1 MKEEKEALIK
11 RQQILDSLE
20 RKQEK
25 MQTTC
30 RFFEERSRTRM
41 SIQEPDTK
49 AKGKELQTTFE
60 IQRDTLY
67 NEVWENGITRTAK
80 KYGIPFSLLKQACQ
94 DANIPLPTQSY
105 WGSLTVGKSVERA
118 ALPKSDSNIVSI
130 EIKHSSARKQA
141 EAQKASTNTDSN
153 EEKKQEPATNEQD
166 DRKSFIHKKDQRG
179 GPLFEREILYR
190 ELWEYPAV
198 EVAKSYGV
206 SDVLIGK
213 ICKKLNVPKPPPGY
227 WAKKKA
233 GQEPEM
239 IPLPKEC
246 NNTVY
251 PYDGCPKTDNN
262 GQLIVVSGKFG
273 KKETVEGNCGD
284 GFGFLSPD
292 EHIQLIEAANSI
304 CVSASRNK
312 LHCVL
317 QKHKQDYT
325 EWSKQHTRDENAA
338 WPKEKRWNIPEDEPA
353 FWTSVSQKALP
364 RVYSILNALYHTV
377 ESLGGKIRKD
387 LMFEIRGEIVPFEI
401 VEGKTQIPHILTK
414 SEQQELERYDK
425 DRLRKMW
432 ASKPQIRKY
441 DHIPNGNL
449 TIRITPEKY
458 YRDSPQRPL
467 EMRLSDILLDL
478 FRESETIRIK
488 REKREAEQRKREEE
502 ARQRELFRQRQRQ
515 EIIRFGE
522 LMKEAEN
529 YNKACNLRN
538 YITAVESDEK
548 LAEDKKEWIAWAKAK
563 ADWLDPLVTVD
574 DPFLGSVLYEDD
586 GLYR

>member
-213 ICKKLNVPKPPPGY
+213 ICKKLNVPKPPPWY

>member
-130 EIKHSSARKQA
+130 VIKHSSARKQA
-141 EAQKASTNTDSN
+141 ETQKASTNTDSN
-153 EEKKQEPATNEQD
+153 EEKKQEPVTNEQD

-312 LHCVL
+312 LHWVL

-529 YNKACNLRN
+529 YNKACKLRN

-574 DPFLGSVLYEDD
+574 DPFLGSVPYEDD

>member
-1 MKEEKEALIK
+1 M
-11 RQQILDSLE
+11 
-20 RKQEK
+20 
-25 MQTTC
+25 
-30 RFFEERSRTRM
+30 
-41 SIQEPDTK
+41 
-49 AKGKELQTTFE
+49 
-60 IQRDTLY
+60 
-67 NEVWENGITRTAK
+67 
-80 KYGIPFSLLKQACQ
+80 
-94 DANIPLPTQSY
+94 
-105 WGSLTVGKSVERA
+105 
-118 ALPKSDSNIVSI
+118 
-130 EIKHSSARKQA
+130 
-141 EAQKASTNTDSN
+141 
-153 EEKKQEPATNEQD
+153 
-166 DRKSFIHKKDQRG
+166 
-179 GPLFEREILYR
+179 
-190 ELWEYPAV
+190 WEYPAV

-312 LHCVL
+312 LHWVL

-338 WPKEKRWNIPEDEPA
+338 WPKDKRWNIPEDEPA

-441 DHIPNGNL
+441 DYVPNGNL

-529 YNKACNLRN
+529 YNKACKLRN

-574 DPFLGSVLYEDD
+574 DPFLGSVPYEDD

>member
-213 ICKKLNVPKPPPGY
+213 ICKKLNVPKPPPWY

-377 ESLGGKIRKD
+377 ESLGGKIRQD

>member
-1 MKEEKEALIK
+1 MKEGKEALIK

-213 ICKKLNVPKPPPGY
+213 ICKKLNVPKPPPWY

-377 ESLGGKIRKD
+377 ESLGGKIRQD

>member
-213 ICKKLNVPKPPPGY
+213 ICKKLNVPKPPPWY

-574 DPFLGSVLYEDD
+574 DPFLGSVPYEDD